1 MGTLGLGSGYLRQ
14 PRGLFNFPGFYLLDR
29 IWTPPFPRSLAGSHH
44 SPASRIPIGLPS
56 FCFCFCFPGPAFREV
71 CELVF
76 LLLFSWARIGP
87 FGSEAPVL
95 FQESQVLALTTSFPP
110 AILSFE

>member
-1 MGTLGLGSGYLRQ
+1 MVCLGVC
-14 PRGLFNFPGFYLLDR
+14 LFV
-29 IWTPPFPRSLAGSHH
+29 
-44 SPASRIPIGLPS
+44 
-56 FCFCFCFPGPAFREV
+56 CFFGPAFREV

-76 LLLFSWARIGP
+76 LLFSWARIGP

-95 FQESQVLALTTSFPP
+95 FQESQVSALTTSLPP